1 MGRGFIDRFE
11 VARSALAAAESR
23 MEFLSALRSWSPE
36 LMIGDHP
43 AIPNPFVF
51 GNPARTIGT
60 ETWRVEWFDDPVTP
74 GTIQD
79 LKRVTVVVRWTMAGD
94 RRLRDLHPAV
104 RALMRTPRPEGP
116 HPDRDHGRHG
126 AREHRHARSRR
137 LLHELAGDLDRCG
150 RQGGHPARGHRTARE
165 HRPAH
170 PRRGSALATNPDG
183 NPDHAQLDL
192 FAQPS
197 QQNQFYSF
205 WWDAA
210 DSRVHE
216 GPSRTQDRGASVTST
231 VERFN
236 LFTTDSMVV
245 LNSLV
250 LRSPQGERVRLFT
263 NVALLNR

>member
-1 MGRGFIDRFE
+1 MRTLDQKGLTLTEITVVMVLASIVMPGLVGFYMNSQATWTD
-11 VARSALAAAESR
+11 AAAKAVTQREGTALLESI
-23 MEFLSALRSWSPE
+23 AQ
-36 LMIGDHP
+36 
-43 AIPNPFVF
+43 
-51 GNPARTIGT
+51 RT
-60 ETWRVEWFDDPVTP
+60 
-74 GTIQD
+74 
-79 LKRVTVVVRWTMAGD
+79 
-94 RRLRDLHPAV
+94 
-104 RALMRTPRPEGP
+104 
-116 HPDRDHGRHG
+116 HG
-126 AREHRHARSRR
+126 A
-137 LLHELAGDLDRCG
+137 
-150 RQGGHPARGHRTARE
+150 
-165 HRPAH
+165 
-170 PRRGSALATNPDG
+170 GSALATNPDG